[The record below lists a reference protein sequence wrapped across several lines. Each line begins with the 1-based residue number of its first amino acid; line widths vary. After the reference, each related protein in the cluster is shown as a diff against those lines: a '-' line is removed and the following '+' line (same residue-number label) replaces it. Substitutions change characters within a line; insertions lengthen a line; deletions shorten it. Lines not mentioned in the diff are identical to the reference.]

1 MSENCILC
9 LEKMNASENPLEC
22 GHKLHLEC
30 VKKHFKPECPI
41 CRRPLNITVSGT
53 QPELYLPFDISTI
66 QDDYMHDIEYSL
78 ILNNY
83 PIFIYIANEDDVEMQ
98 VANEDDDVEMQD
110 AEMQDEENP
119 RGDNWEYEDV

>member
-9 LEKMNASENPLEC
+9 LEDIDASENPLDC

-53 QPELYLPFDISTI
+53 QPELYLPFDPLSM
-66 QDDYMHDIEYSL
+66 QDDVYPNL
-78 ILNNY
+78 IIYNY
-83 PIFIYIANEDDVEMQ
+83 ENIPLIIYDV
-98 VANEDDDVEMQD
+98 DDVEMQD
-110 AEMQDEENP
+110 VEMQEDEEDEENP